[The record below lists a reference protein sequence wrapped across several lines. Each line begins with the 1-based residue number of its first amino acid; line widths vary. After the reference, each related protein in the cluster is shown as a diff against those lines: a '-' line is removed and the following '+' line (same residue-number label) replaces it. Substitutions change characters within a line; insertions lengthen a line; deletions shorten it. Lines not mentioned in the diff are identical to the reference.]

1 MALLHETETISFVFL
16 LKIHC
21 FDNWRLLFIEA
32 ENRVAHIDGIFTKL
46 LCLVVVEI
54 HLEAHIR
61 AESSRISSI
70 DSLSL
75 IIYEN
80 VELSLFLSLS
90 LSHSQLSLSFPV
102 VFFALPSCLL
112 LLSQFFSLFLFYTN
126 IFLFLFSLSLLL
138 LCLQFLSLLF
148 LASLFFFYF
157 LSSSLLLLLSFQ
169 HLLLLFLAFLLKLV
183 VFSIIERV
191 IELIIRLLIEWN
203 VALVCFIINKVTFLT
218 LSIINHKIIWKW
230 CVSVLFLRIGSH

>member
-32 ENRVAHIDGIFTKL
+32 ENRVVHIDGIFTKL

-102 VFFALPSCLL
+102 VF
-112 LLSQFFSLFLFYTN
+112 
-126 IFLFLFSLSLLL
+126 
-138 LCLQFLSLLF
+138 
-148 LASLFFFYF
+148 
-157 LSSSLLLLLSFQ
+157 
-169 HLLLLFLAFLLKLV
+169 
-183 VFSIIERV
+183 SIIERV

-218 LSIINHKIIWKW
+218 LSIINHKII
-230 CVSVLFLRIGSH
+230 